1 MPPQELPQTPLP
13 QGFQEIPPE
22 QPKRQSDGMRGF
34 LSTVGVIVAAILFAM
49 LLTGFVF
56 QSYQVDGPSME
67 STLQDGDRLIIW
79 KVDRTVA
86 RITGNNYIPN
96 RGDIIV
102 FVDRGFAAPDG
113 TTKQLIKRVI
123 GLPGDRV
130 VIKNGT
136 LTIYNKENPDGFN
149 PDETLPYGEDIDLS
163 INPSD
168 EADEKIAPGQIWVM
182 GDNRNNSLDSRAFGP
197 VEAHNI
203 VGKLVLRIFPIDNA
217 KAF

>member
-1 MPPQELPQTPLP
+1 MPPQQQHQTTPFIDESTDMP
-13 QGFQEIPPE
+13 APRKERSE
-22 QPKRQSDGMRGF
+22 GMRGF
-34 LSTVGVIVAAILFAM
+34 LSTIGVIAAAILFAM

-67 STLQDGDRLIIW
+67 STLQNKDRLIIW
-79 KVDRTVA
+79 KVDRTIA
-86 RITGNNYIPN
+86 RISGNNYIPN

-102 FVDRGFAAPDG
+102 FVERGFASPDG
-113 TTKQLIKRVI
+113 STKQLIKRVI

-130 VIKNGT
+130 VVKDGFVT
-136 LTIYNKENPDGFN
+136 VYNKENPDGFN
-149 PDETLPYGEDIDLS
+149 PDKTLPYGEDVDLS

-168 EADEKIAPGQIWVM
+168 EADEKIGPGQLWVM

-197 VEAHNI
+197 IEAHNI
-203 VGKLVLRIFPIDNA
+203 VGKLVLRIFPLDNA

>member
-1 MPPQELPQTPLP
+1 MPPQQIVQDPISIPDYQEPLP
-13 QGFQEIPPE
+13 TKSGGSEA
-22 QPKRQSDGMRGF
+22 MRNF

-67 STLQDGDRLIIW
+67 TTLQDQDRLIIW
-79 KVDRTVA
+79 KVPRTIA
-86 RITGNNYIPN
+86 RISGNNYIPN
-96 RGDIIV
+96 RGDVIV
-102 FVDRGFAAPDG
+102 FVDRGFASPDG

-130 VIKNGT
+130 VIDNGT
-136 LTIYNKENPDGFN
+136 LTVYSPDRPSGFN
-149 PDETLPYGEDIDLS
+149 PDKTLPYGDNIDLS
-163 INPSD
+163 INPNDS
-168 EADEKIAPGQIWVM
+168 ADELIGPGQLYVL

-203 VGKLVLRIFPIDNA
+203 VGKLVLRIFPLDNA